1 MWHGA
6 ALIISLSRSPETALT
21 WYSVMSGIVLG
32 QFVVYYAF
40 VRQLLQI
47 KSQTG
52 LIAIGAV
59 LWVASSIV
67 IATNQRS
74 IITDVAWNERAGY
87 YLPSFGPLATVV
99 GAPNYLFLLV
109 TVITM
114 VVGYRGVKSATERT
128 RLQYVFLGLV
138 VVVLGSLANFVP
150 PLSGYPIDLIA
161 NVINATLIGYAI
173 FRFHLLDITV
183 VARGGLLYSI
193 STVIISAGY
202 FLIISLAT
210 TVFHELAGSQIFLLS
225 LAVALVVAIVAQP
238 MFSRIQSWIDRLF
251 FREKYDSNQMLQR
264 LSRTAAAVL
273 DLHSLTGMIL
283 DEVTSTVHIERAAF
297 LLKEEKSGE
306 YVLTTHLGLGDEV
319 ELVLAKDHP
328 IVEWLSGNPSFLTR
342 HVVETAP
349 QFRGLWGQ
357 EKADLETLGAELY
370 FPVRAKGALVGIFV
384 VGQKR
389 AEHTLSLIHI

>member
-1 MWHGA
+1 MNLSAAISLIGILCYGALSVIALRSYRKGQRGVYALFLANVGVMALWHGA

-74 IITDVAWNERAGY
+74 IITDVTWSERAGY

-109 TVITM
+109 TVVTM

-193 STVIISAGY
+193 STVIIGAGY

-210 TVFHELAGSQIFLLS
+210 SVFHELAGSQIFLLS
-225 LAVALVVAIVAQP
+225 LAVALVVAIIAQP
-238 MFSRIQSWIDRLF
+238 MLSRIQFWIDRLF

-297 LLKEEKSGE
+297 LLTEEKSGE
-306 YVLTTHLGLGDEV
+306 YVLTTHLGLGDDV
-319 ELVLAKDHP
+319 ELVLA
-328 IVEWLSGNPSFLTR
+328 
-342 HVVETAP
+342 
-349 QFRGLWGQ
+349 
-357 EKADLETLGAELY
+357 
-370 FPVRAKGALVGIFV
+370 GI
-384 VGQKR
+384 
-389 AEHTLSLIHI
+389 